1 MLRTHL
7 WPIGLVLIFSLF
19 FLAEAMNFDDILLT
33 KRAEEGLEL
42 LQSQSPY
49 PELLNCGYSRP
60 FKPVRF
66 FNETGLPKYANEIEV
81 AVTVGYVQNTIM
93 QNLEFLL
100 LFPIVYD
107 QY

>member
-1 MLRTHL
+1 MLRTHR

-33 KRAEEGLEL
+33 KRAEEGVEL
-42 LQSQSPY
+42 LQPQSPY
-49 PELLNCGYSRP
+49 PELLNCGYYRP

-66 FNETGLPKYANEIEV
+66 SIETGLPKYANEIEV